1 MILLYYWINQLKA
14 LLFLL
19 SAWMT
24 RQLVKMGDKAMNRNG
39 VATLKLHHAA
49 VSLPTPNVCVVIST
63 SDAVFVCVRVRF
75 DCGGSAQIGCSE
87 EGGKQTKGGGEETV
101 GGRGFNQRHAMSIFP
116 RIQSPIYSIW
126 IASQLAHH
134 DVCFV
139 AYGGR
144 GTPLYVCSHSY
155 FSKE

>member
-1 MILLYYWINQLKA
+1 
-14 LLFLL
+14 
-19 SAWMT
+19 MT

-87 EGGKQTKGGGEETV
+87 EGGKQTKGGEKRRWEG
-101 GGRGFNQRHAMSIFP
+101 ADSIKDTQCLF
-116 RIQSPIYSIW
+116 SHVYSLRYIP
-126 IASQLAHH
+126 S
-134 DVCFV
+134 
-139 AYGGR
+139 G
-144 GTPLYVCSHSY
+144 
-155 FSKE
+155 